1 MRVTL
6 LLLPLLLVLL
16 ASPAPAQTPDST
28 GTLVVIVTGFET
40 DDGVARIRLD
50 ATASAFAGDADGA
63 PFERATAA
71 SIADGTV
78 VWTVDALPWGRYA
91 ASAYHDEDDD
101 GGLDTNLFGAPS
113 EPFGFSND
121 ARARLGRPDFA
132 EAAFRFAAPRD
143 TIRFRVQ

>member
-1 MRVTL
+1 MRFI
-6 LLLPLLLVLL
+6 LPLLLVLL

-40 DDGVARIRLD
+40 DDGPARIRLD
-50 ATASAFAGDADGA
+50 ATASAFAGAGGDES
-63 PFERATAA
+63 FERATAA
-71 SIADGTV
+71 SIVDGTV

-101 GGLDTNLFGAPS
+101 GTLDTNLFGAPS

-121 ARARLGRPDFA
+121 ARARLGRPDFV
-132 EAAFRFAAPRD
+132 EAAFRLAAPRD